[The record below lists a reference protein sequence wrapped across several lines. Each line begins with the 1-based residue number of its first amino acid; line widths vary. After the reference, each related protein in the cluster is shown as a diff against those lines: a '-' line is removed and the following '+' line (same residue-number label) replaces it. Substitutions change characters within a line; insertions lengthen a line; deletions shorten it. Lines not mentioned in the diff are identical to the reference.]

1 MPGMNSGLNV
11 DNPALVAAFRSALLL
26 QVAVVIA
33 IFIALMAA
41 HWAARNWLAAAA
53 PKPPRLPV
61 PTAEPKARRLL
72 RIGFGLLWILD
83 GLLQAQPRMAGGLPS
98 QVVLPVASA
107 SPGWV
112 QHVVNGGGT
121 IWSFHPVEAAASTV
135 WIQAGLGLWLIA
147 AETGWSSRL
156 AGLGSVA
163 WSLVVWV
170 FGEAFGGIFAPGL
183 SWLTGAPG
191 AVALYLVAGAL
202 IALPLRA
209 WAGPRL
215 GRYLL
220 AGTGLFWAGLAL
232 LQAWPGR
239 GSWQGPSGMLTAMIE
254 SMSQLKQPHAQAAM
268 ESAVSSFTSEHGFAV
283 NLFCVVALAALGL
296 ALASGRSRLLRVAVP
311 AATGFCLVTWV
322 LVQDLGVP
330 GGLGTDPNSMVPW
343 AVLLWAGYVALTQG
357 AVAPDAA
364 VVDAGQAV
372 APAARARFSL
382 GAVRTALRPA
392 ALRQALGSASV
403 RTVTALGAIC
413 IMLVGAAPMAAAT
426 ADRNADPIIA
436 RAIGGA
442 EVKLD
447 RPAPPFDLVSEHG
460 QPVSLASLRGKVLLL
475 TFLDPVCT
483 GCPVIAQELK
493 QAGALLGPSDR
504 NVELVAIAANSTHFG
519 TRFTR
524 AFDRN
529 VGMAGVPNW
538 LYLTGTL
545 TQLQQVWASYE
556 KVAPHMMVGMSVRS
570 NVAFVI
576 GKDGRIRQEIRDDP
590 GPGTSSTRSSFA
602 VLLSGAARQA
612 LALP

>member
-11 DNPALVAAFRSALLL
+11 DNPALVAAFRSALLV

-33 IFIALMAA
+33 IFIALAA
-41 HWAARNWLAAAA
+41 ARWAARNWLAAAV
-53 PKPPRLPV
+53 PRPPRP
-61 PTAEPKARRLL
+61 PAEPKARRLL

-83 GLLQAQPRMAGGLPS
+83 GILQAQPRMVGGLPS

-121 IWSFHPVEAAASTV
+121 IWSYHPVEAAASTV

-156 AGLGSVA
+156 AGLGSVG
-163 WSLVVWV
+163 WSLIVWV

-191 AVALYLVAGAL
+191 AVALYLVAGGL
-202 IALPLRA
+202 LALPPRA

-220 AGTGLFWAGLAL
+220 GGTGLFWAGMAL

-268 ESAVSSFTSEHGFAV
+268 ESSFSSFTSAHGFAV
-283 NLFCVVALAALGL
+283 NLFCVVVLAALGL
-296 ALASGRSRLLRVAVP
+296 ALASGRPRLLRVAVP
-311 AATGFCLVTWV
+311 AAMGFCLVVWV

-343 AVLLWAGYVALTQG
+343 VLLLWAGYVALTQG

-364 VVDAGQAV
+364 GADAGQAV
-372 APAARARFSL
+372 AAAARARFSL
-382 GAVRTALRPA
+382 VTVRTALRPA
-392 ALRQALGSASV
+392 ALRQALASASV
-403 RTVTALGAIC
+403 RAVTALGAIC
-413 IMLVGAAPMAAAT
+413 IVLVGAAPMAAAT

-436 RAIGGA
+436 RALGG
-442 EVKLD
+442 ESITLD
-447 RPAPPFDLVSEHG
+447 RPAPPFELVSDNG
-460 QPVSLASLRGKVLLL
+460 QPVSLASLRGRVLLL

-493 QAGALLGPSDR
+493 QAGALLGTSDR
-504 NVELVAIAANSTHFG
+504 DVELVAITANPTHFG
-519 TRFTR
+519 TQFTR
-524 AFDRN
+524 AFDKN
-529 VGMAGVPNW
+529 QGMARVPNW
-538 LYLTGTL
+538 VYLTGTL
-545 TQLQQVWASYE
+545 AQLEQVWASYE

-570 NVAFVI
+570 NVTFVI